1 MGPRSEGGRT
11 AVYNARSMVRI
22 SWPLAILVA
31 AVIAV
36 VARRPR
42 MLVPVLVVFA
52 AWYLWEQVKR
62 SR

>member
-1 MGPRSEGGRT
+1 ML
-11 AVYNARSMVRI
+11 RI
-22 SWPLAILVA
+22 SWPLAVLAA

-52 AWYLWEQVKR
+52 IWFVWQQTKR
-62 SR
+62 KQ